1 MSSTKRVIAPFPV
14 IEGVMPNGVTTGKN
28 VHVLFLD
35 YALFD
40 INWSGNT
47 TNGVVTFQIL
57 KDGKDTWETLA
68 IPGEPVA
75 VSGSTGNHKVLFESL
90 LFKEIRAI
98 YTSNSGGETVSIYV
112 TAKES

>member
-1 MSSTKRVIAPFPV
+1 
-14 IEGVMPNGVTTGKN
+14 MPSGVTNSKE

-57 KDGKDTWETLA
+57 KDGKLDWETLE
-68 IPGEPVA
+68 IHGEPVSI
-75 VSGSTGNHKVLFESL
+75 SGSAGNHKVLFQEL
-90 LFKEIRAI
+90 PFKEIRAV

-112 TAKES
+112 TAKEG